1 LAKCHMRQDAQ
12 MGQFLS
18 CSLTTTVNS
27 ISTELVTATAAR
39 TAVRELNTGDVQY

>member
-1 LAKCHMRQDAQ
+1 MRQDAQ

-27 ISTELVTATAAR
+27 TELVTATTAR